1 MHHLIIDFSYQ
12 LLVNA
17 DTGNGA
23 YSSTI
28 NKIMSP
34 SNNVQM
40 FLSSVSILLY
50 CTIILYYTVIIYLH
64 IMNIDQIRLDILF
77 HYIYIYM
84 NMNI

>member
-1 MHHLIIDFSYQ
+1 MHHLIIGFSYQ

-17 DTGNGA
+17 DIGNCA

-28 NKIMSP
+28 NKIKS
-34 SNNVQM
+34 SSDNVQM

-64 IMNIDQIRLDILF
+64 IMNIDQIRLD
-77 HYIYIYM
+77 YYSSIYIYEYEY
-84 NMNI
+84 IT